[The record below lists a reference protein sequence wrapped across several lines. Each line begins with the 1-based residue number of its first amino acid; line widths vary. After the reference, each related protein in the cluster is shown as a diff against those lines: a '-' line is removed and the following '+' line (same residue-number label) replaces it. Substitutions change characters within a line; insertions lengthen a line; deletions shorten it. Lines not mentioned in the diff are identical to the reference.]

1 MNNSRVF
8 QRLGGL
14 VLILFW
20 VVSVNAAR
28 DDDVVILKNGDRM
41 TGEIKSL
48 QRGELLFKAGY
59 MAESV
64 RLDWTKVQWL
74 QSKSQFLIY
83 LTNGQRYTGALQVAS
98 V

>member
-1 MNNSRVF
+1 MNNRSVL

-59 MAESV
+59 KFKLKILSPDKIQLAD
-64 RLDWTKVQWL
+64 LL
-74 QSKSQFLIY
+74 
-83 LTNGQRYTGALQVAS
+83 
-98 V
+98 